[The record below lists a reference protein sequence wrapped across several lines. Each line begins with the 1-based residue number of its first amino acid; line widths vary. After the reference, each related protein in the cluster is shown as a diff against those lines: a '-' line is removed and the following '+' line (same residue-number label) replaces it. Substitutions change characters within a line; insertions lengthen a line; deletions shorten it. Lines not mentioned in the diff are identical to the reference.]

1 MPHHRA
7 FATYTDVDG
16 TTKRYI
22 DMTEQMT
29 DHVDW
34 VGHTVIG
41 LLSGTSWPV
50 RERAFIAAL
59 TTMNRHEIAKVAAFV
74 DELQVAFRYG
84 NDTEPRQKR
93 RHDS

>member
-1 MPHHRA
+1 MPHNRA

-29 DHVDW
+29 DHVDR

-59 TTMNRHEIAKVAAFV
+59 TTMNRREIAKVAAFV

-84 NDTEPRQKR
+84 KDTEPRQKR